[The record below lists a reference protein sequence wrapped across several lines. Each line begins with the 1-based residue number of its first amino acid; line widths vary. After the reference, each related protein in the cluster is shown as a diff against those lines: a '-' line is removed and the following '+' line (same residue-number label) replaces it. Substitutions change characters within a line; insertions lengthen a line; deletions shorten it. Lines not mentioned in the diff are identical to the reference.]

1 MRCSATASPEWRRI
15 GLNRHATRCRLPQRS
30 ARRAFRPA
38 CLTDGRTAL
47 SQHRRRAKAKRQGRR
62 GGSFLLVTTIAV
74 VLAVTGG
81 VLVELHLNN
90 RGNDP
95 AAMALAQIPG
105 SRSAAL
111 LEAARQT
118 MILEDSASK
127 TLSLVG
133 TPERATTPAI
143 SPPST
148 GPSSAGS
155 AGSAGTDVLVNMPPP
170 NPGTAQS
177 IGFNMLASFGFSSSQ
192 WGCLDNLW
200 NQESGWRYNAENA
213 SGAYGIPQALP
224 GSKMAS
230 AGADWLTDPTTQIKW
245 GLGYIKSIYGTPCG
259 AWDHEEADGWY

>member
-1 MRCSATASPEWRRI
+1 MRCSATASPQWHRI
-15 GLNRHATRCRLPQRS
+15 GLNRHATRCPLPQRS
-30 ARRAFRPA
+30 ARWAFRLA
-38 CLTDGRTAL
+38 CLADGRTAL

>member
-1 MRCSATASPEWRRI
+1 
-15 GLNRHATRCRLPQRS
+15 
-30 ARRAFRPA
+30 
-38 CLTDGRTAL
+38 L
-47 SQHRRRAKAKRQGRR
+47 SQHRRRAHAKRQGRR

-74 VLAVTGG
+74 VLAVGAG
-81 VLVELHLNN
+81 VLVELHLNDK
-90 RGNDP
+90 GTDP

-111 LEAARQT
+111 LEDARQT
-118 MILEDSASK
+118 MILVDSASK

-133 TPERATTPAI
+133 TPERATSPAI
-143 SPPST
+143 SLPST
-148 GPSSAGS
+148 SP
-155 AGSAGTDVLVNMPPP
+155 GSAGTDVLVNMPAP

-177 IGFNMLASFGFSSSQ
+177 IGFNMLASFGFATSQ
-192 WGCLDNLW
+192 WGCLDDLW
-200 NQESGWRYNAENA
+200 NRESGWVYNAENA